1 MKKLLITCGFIF
13 SCCAVNAQW
22 YTPITRES
30 NNSNNQQAQS
40 QQQIRTI
47 TAYCIDRSTGG
58 CYKAPIKVSI
68 ENTIC
73 VVAIYKSSAVVA
85 MWEKV
90 GTVPVYK
97 CSGSTYDEFE
107 SRFSYKAIIL
117 NKTYY
122 FDL

>member
-58 CYKAPIKVSI
+58 CLKPLLRFLSKIQFVLLLFTKAVRLELCGK
-68 ENTIC
+68 
-73 VVAIYKSSAVVA
+73 KSELYLFTNVQGLPMMNSKAVFL
-85 MWEKV
+85 
-90 GTVPVYK
+90 TRQL
-97 CSGSTYDEFE
+97 F
-107 SRFSYKAIIL
+107 
-117 NKTYY
+117 
-122 FDL
+122 

>member
-1 MKKLLITCGFIF
+1 MKKLLIACGLIF
-13 SCCAVNAQW
+13 SCVAVNAQW

-30 NNSNNQQAQS
+30 NNNYNQQPQS
-40 QQQIRTI
+40 QQKTRTI
-47 TAYCIDRSTGG
+47 TAYCINQSTGG
-58 CYKAPIKVSI
+58 YYKAPIKVSI
-68 ENTIC
+68 GEAIH
-73 VVAIYKSSAVVA
+73 VVAIYKSSAVGA

-90 GTVPVYK
+90 GIVPVYK
-97 CSGSTYDEFE
+97 CSGSPYDEFE

>member
-68 ENTIC
+68 ENT
-73 VVAIYKSSAVVA
+73 
-85 MWEKV
+85 
-90 GTVPVYK
+90 
-97 CSGSTYDEFE
+97 
-107 SRFSYKAIIL
+107 
-117 NKTYY
+117 
-122 FDL
+122 

>member
-1 MKKLLITCGFIF
+1 MRVYLL
-13 SCCAVNAQW
+13 CCAVNAQW

-73 VVAIYKSSAVVA
+73 VVAIYKSSAVGA